1 MIIQPT
7 LALEIRLES
16 LDEGP
21 GLLPF
26 NLGQARLITHY
37 HTFLQYIELTDI
49 ENRLES
55 VTTQLDYFQ
64 TKLDNRTFVLYEL
77 QINHLSYKL
86 AKIRSQLKTLEPN
99 RSKRGLVDGIGSIIK
114 SITGNLDHTDAQT
127 YNNAIRLLE
136 TNNDKILSELNEH
149 ISLNKVWMSRYS
161 DVLSKLE
168 SNQERINST
177 LGLLLDEKA
186 SAASDLIRY
195 AKFAQLLSIISDN
208 TDDLFLEIT
217 RIEDTLA
224 FIRASSTHHS
234 MLSIDNL
241 INMTNRLKSIYG
253 SDQLLD
259 ADLREYYTIIK
270 PGYYYTDNRIVIIF
284 KFPIISIDKFE
295 LYRLAI
301 VPNKYMYTFIPPYPY
316 TATNG
321 KVFKY
326 IEAECPKF
334 NQYHLCEE
342 GVNHQPTRGHLDCIQ
357 GLIFNQ
363 SLEKSC
369 LPTKL
374 TLTKEAM
381 EQLDDRRYTLI
392 FPQPTR
398 TELQCERRE
407 FISLHGSYLATIPQK
422 CLLRTDQFTITNT
435 NDRIR
440 GQPMKITEIPMNL
453 NITEQP
459 IPHLQLN
466 SVHLK
471 SLHEIEDKILM
482 QHPIQIDHAQL
493 EQSIYHTTIP
503 LYVVLFGATVLI
515 VTLTIR
521 RYNVCTKLRK
531 PQSTNLNPE
540 NHQYEDAEAATA
552 KKPVPATFSLKVLK

>member
-1 MIIQPT
+1 MIVHPT

-37 HTFLQYIELTDI
+37 HSFLQYIELTDI
-49 ENRLES
+49 EYRLDS
-55 VTTQLDYFQ
+55 VMTQLDYFQ
-64 TKLDNRTFVLYEL
+64 TKLDNQTFVLYEL

-99 RSKRGLVDGIGSIIK
+99 RSKRGLVDGLGSVIK

-127 YNNAIRLLE
+127 YNNAIRILE
-136 TNNDKILSELNEH
+136 NNNDKILSELNEH

-161 DVLSKLE
+161 DILSKIV
-168 SNQERINST
+168 SNQEKINST

-186 SAASDLIRY
+186 TATNDLIRF
-195 AKFAQLLSIISDN
+195 AKFAQLLTIISDN
-208 TDDLFLEIT
+208 TDDLFLEIN

-234 MLSIDNL
+234 MLSIDTL
-241 INMTNRLKSIYG
+241 GNMTNRLKTIYG

-259 ADLREYYTIIK
+259 ADLREYYAIIK
-270 PGYYYTDNRIVIIF
+270 PGYYYTDKRIVIIF
-284 KFPIISIDKFE
+284 KVPVISPDKFE

-301 VPNKYMYTFIPPYPY
+301 VPNKYMYTFIPPYPF

-334 NQYHLCEE
+334 NRYHLCEE
-342 GVNHQPTRGHLDCIQ
+342 GVNYQPTRGHLDCIQ
-357 GLIFNQ
+357 GLIYNQ
-363 SLEKSC
+363 SLGKSC

-381 EQLDDRRYTLI
+381 EQLDDRRYTLT

-398 TELQCERRE
+398 TELQCERQE

-422 CLLRTDQFTITNT
+422 CLLRTEQFTIINT
-435 NDRIR
+435 NDHIK
-440 GQPMKITEIPMNL
+440 GQPLKITEIPMNL
-453 NITEQP
+453 NIIEES
-459 IPHLQLN
+459 IPHLKLN
-466 SVHLK
+466 SLHLK

-482 QHPIQIDHAQL
+482 QHPVQIEHANL

-503 LYVVLFGATVLI
+503 LYVVLFSATVLI

-521 RYNVCTKLRK
+521 RYNICTMLRK
-531 PQSTNLNPE
+531 PQSPDDSPE
-540 NHQYEDAEAATA
+540 NHHYEGAESPTT
-552 KKPVPATFSLKVLK
+552 KKHVPATFSLKVLK